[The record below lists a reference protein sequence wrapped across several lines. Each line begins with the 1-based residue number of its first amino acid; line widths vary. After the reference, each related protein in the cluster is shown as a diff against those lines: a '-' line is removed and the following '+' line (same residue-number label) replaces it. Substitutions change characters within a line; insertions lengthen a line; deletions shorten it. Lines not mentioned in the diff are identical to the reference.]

1 MSHITGW
8 GNRIFTPS
16 TSLLGRGGENSIAP
30 PRALSLGLFL
40 LLVIH
45 GSNPAGAAVTS
56 RALDSSATL
65 TEVADSSELLYT
77 GVSRGGCIQQLS
89 RMRYPWTRKDL
100 DKLG

>member
-1 MSHITGW
+1 MRAKVYTKNVPNIE
-8 GNRIFTPS
+8 ICDFIP
-16 TSLLGRGGENSIAP
+16 AP
-30 PRALSLGLFL
+30 PRTLARALSLGLFL

-89 RMRYPWTRKDL
+89 RMRYP
-100 DKLG
+100 